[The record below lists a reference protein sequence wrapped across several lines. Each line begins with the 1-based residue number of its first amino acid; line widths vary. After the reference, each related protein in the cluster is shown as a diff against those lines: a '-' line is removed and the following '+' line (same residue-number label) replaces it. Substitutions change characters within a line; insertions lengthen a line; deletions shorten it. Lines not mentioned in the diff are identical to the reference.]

1 MTSKKP
7 EWFELTEGKSPSAG
21 IRKIN
26 KKLPIA
32 TLVTAGAIILGG
44 SIFATAQ
51 DEPSAVA
58 DTPVV
63 SQSMAAAQIG
73 TPAISNNANSAPA
86 PTGQTLPSSKIS
98 SSLNSLPMPVVSN
111 VPQRGDDDDDRE
123 GKHDRGDRDHDDD
136 DDEDEDEDD
145 D

>member
-86 PTGQTLPSSKIS
+86 PTAPTLPSANIS

-136 DDEDEDEDD
+136 DED
-145 D
+145 

>member
-63 SQSMAAAQIG
+63 SQSMAAAQIS

-86 PTGQTLPSSKIS
+86 QTLPSAKIS

-123 GKHDRGDRDHDDD
+123 GKHDRDDRDLDDD
-136 DDEDEDEDD
+136 DDEDEDDD
-145 D
+145 

>member
-7 EWFELTEGKSPSAG
+7 EWFELTEDKSPSAG

-86 PTGQTLPSSKIS
+86 PTAQTLPSANIS

-111 VPQRGDDDDDRE
+111 VPQRGDDDRE

-136 DDEDEDEDD
+136 DED
-145 D
+145 

>member
-7 EWFELTEGKSPSAG
+7 EWFELTEDKSPSAG

-63 SQSMAAAQIG
+63 SQSMAAAQIS

-111 VPQRGDDDDDRE
+111 VPQRDDDDDDRE

-136 DDEDEDEDD
+136 DED
-145 D
+145 

>member
-63 SQSMAAAQIG
+63 SQSMAAAQISA
-73 TPAISNNANSAPA
+73 PAISNNANSAPA
-86 PTGQTLPSSKIS
+86 QTLPSAKIS

-123 GKHDRGDRDHDDD
+123 GKHDRDDRDHDDD
-136 DDEDEDEDD
+136 DDEDDNDD
-145 D
+145 

>member
-7 EWFELTEGKSPSAG
+7 EWFELTEDKSPSAG

-86 PTGQTLPSSKIS
+86 QTLPSAKIS

-123 GKHDRGDRDHDDD
+123 GKHDRDDRDHDDD
-136 DDEDEDEDD
+136 DDEDDNDD
-145 D
+145 

>member
-7 EWFELTEGKSPSAG
+7 EWFELTEDKSPSAG

-63 SQSMAAAQIG
+63 SQSMAAAQIS

-86 PTGQTLPSSKIS
+86 QTLPSAKIS

-123 GKHDRGDRDHDDD
+123 GKHDRDDRDHDDD
-136 DDEDEDEDD
+136 DEDEDD

>member
-86 PTGQTLPSSKIS
+86 QTLPSAKIS
-98 SSLNSLPMPVVSN
+98 SGLNSLPMPVVSN
-111 VPQRGDDDDDRE
+111 VPQRGDDDDDDDRE
-123 GKHDRGDRDHDDD
+123 GKHDRDDRDHDDD
-136 DDEDEDEDD
+136 DDEDEDDD
-145 D
+145 

>member
-111 VPQRGDDDDDRE
+111 GPQRGDDDDNRE
-123 GKHDRGDRDHDDD
+123 GKQDRGDRDHDDD
-136 DDEDEDEDD
+136 DDEDEDDD
-145 D
+145 

>member
-86 PTGQTLPSSKIS
+86 PTAQTLPSSNIS

-136 DDEDEDEDD
+136 DED
-145 D
+145 

>member
-86 PTGQTLPSSKIS
+86 SSEQCS
-98 SSLNSLPMPVVSN
+98 TTW
-111 VPQRGDDDDDRE
+111 R
-123 GKHDRGDRDHDDD
+123 
-136 DDEDEDEDD
+136 
-145 D
+145 